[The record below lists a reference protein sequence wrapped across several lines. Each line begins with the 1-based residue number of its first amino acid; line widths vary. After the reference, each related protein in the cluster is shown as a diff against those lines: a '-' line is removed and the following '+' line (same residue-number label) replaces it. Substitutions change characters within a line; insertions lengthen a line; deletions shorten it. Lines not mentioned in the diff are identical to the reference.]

1 MIDKKYRFLAAV
13 ALALFG
19 AMFGATKSANA
30 QDAVATQPR
39 APTIIRGLAVEGNQ
53 RVDAEN
59 ILPYLAIG
67 PGEAYDSEKIDLSLK
82 ALFATGIFSDVQ
94 FEQRGDILVV
104 KVVEN
109 PTINQVLFEGQKS
122 LTTEKLTK
130 EVQIKPRSWFSVGRV
145 QADRRRL
152 IEVYRR
158 SGNFAALIVPKI
170 RELPQNRVD
179 LIFEIQEGPKTGIRN
194 INFIGNREF
203 SDRRLMGVIATEE
216 SSWWRFFSSKDNYD
230 PDKLEYDREQ
240 ISKFYLNNG
249 FYDFR
254 VNAAIAE
261 LTPDQKDFFVTF
273 SLDEGEKYEFGD
285 VTVNAQLSRLSPEA
299 LKAVVPIR
307 HGAVYERDSIEK
319 AIEAITFAA
328 GAAGYAFVE
337 VRHREVPNHDTNVV
351 DLYFEVD
358 EGPRVYIDRIDIIG
372 NSTTLDHVIRRELR
386 LSEGDAFNRVLMDSS
401 RNRIR
406 ALGFFKDVSVEE
418 RRTALPDRTVLEI
431 KLQEQSTGELAFS
444 LGYSSA
450 EAYQFD
456 VSVTQRNLRGRGQFL
471 RFRVAAS
478 SFSKNVDIRFT
489 EPRFLGRN
497 MAAGVDIFSV
507 ETNYLQYGNFIQTST
522 GVGLRV
528 GFPLAEDRNL
538 GLHYTY
544 RTDTVDV
551 PRTDCFDALGAPLPI
566 QAPPQQKSRSPLCA
580 AVGSNVTSLLGY
592 TFNWDRRNDP
602 VHPTRGFNL
611 SLSQDVA
618 GLGVGVQ
625 YHRTELNGAAYR
637 GIFPGWVASAKL
649 SAGYIDGWGGD
660 NVRISD
666 RFFKGGQTFR
676 GFEIAGIG
684 PRIRQISTA
693 LDGSNPET
701 LYGDALG
708 GKAFVIGSLEL
719 TVPTP
724 LPDSYGITASLF
736 VDAGT
741 LGLLD
746 DADRIN
752 SRVVTQPSIDSQG
765 QAIPGGILEQT
776 TFDDL
781 SLRASA
787 GLSVFWTSPFGPV
800 RFDFSY
806 PLKNEPYDKTENFKF
821 STSTQF

>member
-1 MIDKKYRFLAAV
+1 MIEKKNSFLAAMFIAIV
-13 ALALFG
+13 CVLSGANQSALAQETTQTG
-19 AMFGATKSANA
+19 AQSAT
-30 QDAVATQPR
+30 V
-39 APTIIRGLAVEGNQ
+39 IRSLAVEGNQ

-67 PGEAYDSEKIDLSLK
+67 PGDVYDSEKIDLSLK
-82 ALFATGIFSDVQ
+82 SLFATGIFSDVQ
-94 FEQRGDILVV
+94 FEQRGDVLVV

-158 SGNFAALIVPKI
+158 SGNFAAVIVPKI

-254 VNAAIAE
+254 VNTAIAE
-261 LTPDQKDFFVTF
+261 LTPDQKNFFVTF
-273 SLDEGEKYEFGD
+273 SFDEGEKYEFGE

-351 DLYFEVD
+351 DLFFEVD

-478 SFSKNVDIRFT
+478 SYTKNIDIRFT

-507 ETNYLQYGNFIQTST
+507 ETDYLQYANFISTST
-522 GVGLRV
+522 GVGLRT

-544 RTDTVDV
+544 RTDSITV
-551 PRTDCFDALGAPLPI
+551 PSNACFDSLGAPLPLET
-566 QAPPQQKSRSPLCA
+566 RSPICA
-580 AVGSNVTSLLGY
+580 SAGDYVTSLLGA

-602 VHPTRGFNL
+602 VHPTRGFNF

-618 GLGVGVQ
+618 GLGAGVK
-625 YHRTELNGAAYR
+625 YSRTELNGAAYR
-637 GIFPGWVASAKL
+637 GIFPGWTASAKL
-649 SAGYIDGWGGD
+649 TAGYIDGWGDD
-660 NVRISD
+660 NVRITD

-684 PRIRQISTA
+684 PRIRQITT
-693 LDGSNPET
+693 LTDGSPPTT

-708 GKAFVIGSLEL
+708 GKAYAIGSLEL

-736 VDAGT
+736 VDVGT

-746 DADRIN
+746 DIDKIN
-752 SRVVTQPSIDSQG
+752 TTVTTAATTDFLGSTV
-765 QAIPGGILEQT
+765 EQR

-787 GLSVFWTSPFGPV
+787 GVSVFWTSPFGPV